1 MNNRSCNLANR
12 LNKQR
17 LKAPECCDAFLKVN
31 GTVLGTHRCVLA
43 AASPYFH
50 TLFYGAF
57 RKNEQAEVDLSEI
70 LTSPAILKK
79 IVDFFY
85 GQKIYVTSDNISD
98 LLAIADFLMIHEIKI
113 ICLQYLLENLTL
125 ENCLWVWSLANLY
138 RLEQLDDICQD
149 VALARFHDCLINVED
164 TLICPPGH
172 IKNFLNKGLAMHCST
187 DEMNVFIEKYVEFD
201 LNNRNEERVELQ
213 ECAVR
218 SRQKRY
224 FTTEISD
231 INEDK
236 LADNPEDT
244 VECLLFQNG
253 LEFYIFSPFHN
264 KWYLLCL
271 YPNEKTRIHGVQ
283 LRVVGIGEDKNWI
296 LVEHLGSPGSNILYN
311 ICNSQVQP
319 VPSLTAKDVDMEALK
334 QSRYFR
340 VKQIKFFCS
349 VSHLYCL
356 SEIYQEDSCVF
367 LHKFDLETSSWRQV
381 SLVEQS
387 EEHIVDLDLLFHL
400 NDMIYIFIVRRS
412 FLGLHHFNGLT
423 SEIKSLRPL
432 NDKEQFCLS
441 NFLNHNRDVSL
452 EVHGSPTTLMVQ
464 LIGTKPS
471 ISQNAEYNLHL
482 DIWETNLSVEQWRFY
497 TKSHTKNE
505 YYSIYQRHYVDSV
518 VYFTATNLSDN
529 TGARLA
535 TIPDLC
541 EHFTVCR
548 VPCELL
554 KRLKPP
560 AIRHKMTEPILAASQ
575 IPSIIFGYNQKNKE
589 LEDTESHMDEN
600 YYDEDVEELLG
611 YLERHNLIDYSD

>member
-1 MNNRSCNLANR
+1 MYNYIYLCLYCFILGRSYLNRSPVEGDNSSFDLANR

-31 GTVLGTHRCVLA
+31 GTVLGAHRCVLA
-43 AASPYFH
+43 ATSTYFH

-113 ICLQYLLENLTL
+113 LCLQYLLENLTL

-253 LEFYIFSPFHN
+253 LEFYILSPFHN

-271 YPNEKTRIHGVQ
+271 YPNKKQEYMVCNFVLLALEKIK
-283 LRVVGIGEDKNWI
+283 IGYW
-296 LVEHLGSPGSNILYN
+296 
-311 ICNSQVQP
+311 
-319 VPSLTAKDVDMEALK
+319 
-334 QSRYFR
+334 
-340 VKQIKFFCS
+340 
-349 VSHLYCL
+349 
-356 SEIYQEDSCVF
+356 
-367 LHKFDLETSSWRQV
+367 W
-381 SLVEQS
+381 
-387 EEHIVDLDLLFHL
+387 
-400 NDMIYIFIVRRS
+400 
-412 FLGLHHFNGLT
+412 
-423 SEIKSLRPL
+423 
-432 NDKEQFCLS
+432 
-441 NFLNHNRDVSL
+441 
-452 EVHGSPTTLMVQ
+452 
-464 LIGTKPS
+464 
-471 ISQNAEYNLHL
+471 
-482 DIWETNLSVEQWRFY
+482 
-497 TKSHTKNE
+497 
-505 YYSIYQRHYVDSV
+505 
-518 VYFTATNLSDN
+518 N
-529 TGARLA
+529 T
-535 TIPDLC
+535 
-541 EHFTVCR
+541 
-548 VPCELL
+548 
-554 KRLKPP
+554 
-560 AIRHKMTEPILAASQ
+560 
-575 IPSIIFGYNQKNKE
+575 
-589 LEDTESHMDEN
+589 
-600 YYDEDVEELLG
+600 
-611 YLERHNLIDYSD
+611 